1 MPSRG
6 HQKRQSRPI
15 KCLLLGGDKM
25 LVCRTNRKLPKRKC
39 EEHKLQQVTALS
51 KAKIVLF
58 VENKALPYCL

>member
-1 MPSRG
+1 
-6 HQKRQSRPI
+6 
-15 KCLLLGGDKM
+15 M

-58 VENKALPYCL
+58 AENKAFHQDEVIGHLC